1 MSIRNARP
9 GRMRARLPSLLAVL
23 TLLAGLG
30 ITTLLF
36 VDARKAEQERARA
49 EFTQRAG
56 TRAAAVIRSFREAL
70 QVLRATNALFVSVGE
85 VSRAQFQAFTRPLLS
100 DHPYIQAVVWQRAL
114 QGGARRAYEA
124 AQLRSRPGFRIVERN
139 NGGLV
144 PAAERSRYLVVE
156 FIEPGSGNES
166 ALGYDALSYPQE
178 SEAFAHALASGQPA
192 STVLLPLVQ
201 RLDHLGIVVM
211 QPVYRPGTRIED
223 PAARAAGVTGDTAV
237 VIDVANM
244 VYASLSGGNLLD
256 RPGMSTALYGPAFAP
271 ASSAESSPGSGP
283 GARARRLAFSHDTLY
298 QSTLPAWQKL
308 LDGSIFTTA
317 RHFEIAGQ
325 RWELHMAGRSADMAG
340 GTGALMV
347 LVLGCLVSL
356 ATSAYVEGRVQRTR
370 RIEGLV
376 GRRTADLREAL
387 DALRLYRR
395 AIDASANAVIL
406 VSATRPGYP
415 IVHVN
420 PAFERMRGY
429 SVADVMGRSLVEL
442 GDREPDQ
449 AAVAE
454 LRAAIRERR
463 EGHVGMRLRCKNGA
477 ELHAEVYI
485 APVKDV
491 DGVTTHYVMNQYDV
505 TMAKRYEAELE
516 SQARFDTL
524 TGLANRSLL
533 VDRIEGALNYS
544 GGRASVWVAALDLDH
559 FKFVNDTLGHEAGD
573 RLLKAAGA
581 RIAGAVE
588 RSDTVARTGGDEFVL
603 VLPGRDNEAEASS
616 TVRAVLAAL
625 AHPLMLD
632 GHELVLTGSAGVA
645 GFPSD
650 GNDAAT
656 LIQHAEVAMYRA
668 KETGRNT
675 VQFYTPSMNARARD
689 RMALEVALRSA
700 LSHNEFE
707 LYYQPQ
713 VDLLT
718 GSVVGV
724 EALIRWR
731 HPSMGMVRP
740 DRFINLAEETGLIV
754 PIGAWVLRTACRQHS
769 DWQHAGYGPLRVG
782 VNLSARQFAEPG
794 LVREIARVLE
804 ETGMPAN
811 SLEIEITE
819 SLVMEDVEG
828 AIRTMRELKRMGV
841 KLSIDDF
848 GTGYSSLSYLRRFP
862 VDVLKIDRSFVRDIA
877 FSEDDAAMVS
887 AIIELARGLRMRVI
901 AEGVETEAQLDYLKR
916 RGCDEVQGH
925 VYGKAEPGA
934 TVSALLRNGRRV
946 EPHGAAA

>member
-30 ITTLLF
+30 VTALLF

-56 TRAAAVIRSFREAL
+56 TRAAAVVRSFREAL
-70 QVLRATNALFVSVGE
+70 QVLRATNALFASVGE
-85 VSRAQFQAFTRPLLS
+85 LSRAQFAAFTRPLLS
-100 DHPYIQAVVWQRAL
+100 DHPYIQAVVWQRVL
-114 QGGARRAYEA
+114 DDGARRAYEA
-124 AQLRSRPGFRIVERN
+124 AQSRARPGFRIVERY

-156 FIEPGSGNES
+156 FIEPASGNELV
-166 ALGYDALSYPQE
+166 LGYDALSYPQE
-178 SEAFAHALASGQPA
+178 REAFAHAVASGRPA

-211 QPVYRPGTRIED
+211 QPVYLPGTRTED
-223 PAARAAGVTGDTAV
+223 PAARRAGVIGDTAV

-244 VYASLSGGNLLD
+244 VLASLSGGNLLD
-256 RPGMSTALYGPAFAP
+256 RPGMSTALYGPAFGA
-271 ASSAESSPGSGP
+271 ASGP
-283 GARARRLAFSHDTLY
+283 GGGALRLAFSHDTLE
-298 QSTLPAWQKL
+298 QRTLPAWRSL
-308 LDGSIFTTA
+308 LDDSIFTTT

-325 RWELHMAGRSADMAG
+325 RWELRMAGRSIEMAG

-347 LVLGCLVSL
+347 LVLGFLVSL
-356 ATSAYVEGRVQRTR
+356 ATSAYVEGRVQHTR

-376 GRRTADLREAL
+376 ERRTADLQEAL

-420 PAFERMRGY
+420 PAFERMRGFR
-429 SVADVMGRSLVEL
+429 ADEVIGRSLVEL
-442 GDREPDQ
+442 GEREPDQ

-454 LRAAIRERR
+454 LRGAMRERR
-463 EGHVGMRLRCKNGA
+463 EGHVSMRLRRKDRG

-485 APVKDV
+485 APVKDT

-505 TMAKRYEAELE
+505 TTAKRYEAELE

-533 VDRIEGALNYS
+533 VDRIESALNYS

-573 RLLKAAGA
+573 RLLQAAGA

-603 VLPGRDNEAEASS
+603 VLPGRSNEAGASG

-625 AHPLMLD
+625 AHPLTLD
-632 GHELVLTGSAGVA
+632 GHELVLTCSAGVA

-668 KETGRNT
+668 KESGRNT

-689 RMALEVALRSA
+689 RMALEVALRNA

-754 PIGAWVLRTACRQHS
+754 PIGAWVLRTACRQHR

-804 ETGMPAN
+804 ETGMPAG

-828 AIRTMRELKRMGV
+828 AIRTMRALKRMGV

-925 VYGKAEPGA
+925 VYGKAEPGP

-946 EPHGAAA
+946 EPHDAAA